1 MASNEVWG
9 IDIGKSGVKAI
20 KMRKAKNQLE
30 VIAIDIIEYE
40 QALSESE
47 DVDREEQI
55 RQALSEFQ
63 ARNKIKSSDSIFA
76 SIPGQATFN
85 RLITIPPV
93 EAKRIKEVV
102 TYEAQQQIPF
112 PIEDVIWDYQ
122 LIGKADNK
130 NVEERE
136 VMLFAVRKEL
146 INNFLSNLAAAQLS
160 VQGIQIAPLA
170 LYNFV
175 RYERPEMEAGV
186 AIDIGA
192 EHTDL
197 VIVDLD
203 KLWLRAVPYAG
214 DDITKALQKRFK
226 IPYTEAEKLKI
237 KSGKTKQSQR
247 IFEVMKPVLK
257 DLVGE
262 VHRSVGYYKSSM
274 SKNIKFEKMLFV
286 GNATK
291 LNGFEQFFTQNMQYN
306 IEVLS
311 QVKNIHV
318 SPKINVNQFQSNI
331 ATFAVALGLAIQG
344 LGKAKNDI
352 KLIPSEISMLH
363 KWKKIKP
370 FLIAATALLC
380 IAPILEYNQAT
391 QLQQKMLRLSKTI
404 SPIVDDVKDLQKRLK
419 AVNNY
424 GNIEKDIKKI
434 SHYGQGRDV
443 WLTVINL
450 LNEQYLET
458 SEKIKNED
466 KPKFWIVKSSIDK
479 KQTEESKTIQDPKNK
494 RKTITEKTIKKHL
507 LTQFTVVFK
516 TVAENP
522 LGNNDYLSNYL
533 VNPLRKK
540 CITTYGEKFGS
551 IDILEGSWGFVA
563 GVFPNVGGQDKKD
576 HFKVTIKWIL
586 NLGE

>member
-9 IDIGKSGVKAI
+9 IDIGKSGVKAV

-30 VIAIDIIEYE
+30 VVAIDIIEYE

-55 RQALSEFQ
+55 RQALGEFQ
-63 ARNKIKSSDSIFA
+63 ARNKIKSSDCIFA

-122 LIGKADNK
+122 LIGSVDSK

-146 INNFLSNLAAAQLS
+146 INNFLSNLEAAQLP

-175 RYERPEMEAGV
+175 RFERPEMEAGV

-226 IPYTEAEKLKI
+226 IPYSEAEKLKI

-247 IFEVMKPVLK
+247 IFEVMKPILK

-306 IEVLS
+306 IEILS

-352 KLIPSEISMLH
+352 KLIPSEISIVNNFN
-363 KWKKIKP
+363 KIKP
-370 FLIAATALLC
+370 FLVAATALLC
-380 IAPILEYNQAT
+380 IAPILEYQKAKQT
-391 QLQQKMLRLSKTI
+391 QEDMLKLSQNI
-404 SPIVDDVKDLQKRLK
+404 SPIISKIKTLQDRLK
-419 AVNNY
+419 KVDNY
-424 GNIEKDIKKI
+424 DSIQNELKQV
-434 SHYGQGRDV
+434 SVYGQGRDI
-443 WLTVINL
+443 WLTTLNL

-458 SEKIKNED
+458 SQKVQSEN
-466 KPKFWIVKSSIDK
+466 KPKFWIVKTSAEK
-479 KQTEESKTIQDPKNK
+479 KQVTSTIDVKDPKDD
-494 RKTITEKTIKKHL
+494 RKTIKKNIVKKQL
-507 LTQFTVVFK
+507 LVQFTVVFK
-516 TVAENP
+516 TVAENS

-533 VNPLRKK
+533 VVPLRKK
-540 CITTYGEKFGS
+540 CKETYGENFGT

-563 GVFPNVGGQDKKD
+563 GVFPNSSDQEEKN